1 MARRIY
7 DDFDRDLL
15 RRVQKRTDYTA
26 VDRAHYLNDAMQLI
40 INEFPH
46 PEFEGTADEV
56 LLAGTNTLV
65 PVTPGVWWV
74 RLVRDAV
81 ANRIIDNSSMDQVE
95 KSIRS
100 SPGSP
105 DRFYWWAGAIEFNR
119 TPQADLLLKVF
130 YKRQPAEWSSGSPLS
145 NKAYDMLIPM
155 RAASIALSSVGDQA
169 AAILQDVEYNN
180 MVARMRVPAYEDQKN
195 DRRMGVRPRLR

>member
-1 MARRIY
+1 MARRIF

-26 VDRAHYLNDAMQLI
+26 ADRAQYLNDAMQLI

-46 PEFEGTADEV
+46 PEFEGTANEV
-56 LLAGTNTLV
+56 ILAGTNSLV

-74 RLVRDAV
+74 RLVRDPV
-81 ANRIIDNSSMDQVE
+81 ANRIIDNSSMDMVE
-95 KSIRS
+95 KTVRTA
-100 SPGSP
+100 PGTP
-105 DRFYWWAGAIEFNR
+105 DKFYWWAGALEFNR
-119 TPQADLLLKVF
+119 TPIFDMQLTVF
-130 YKRQPAEWSSGSPLS
+130 FKRQPDEWVTGSPLS

-155 RAASIALSSVGDQA
+155 RAASIALSSVGDQT
-169 AAILQDVEYNN
+169 AAIVQDTEYNN

-195 DRRMGVRPRLR
+195 DRRMGIRPLR